1 MVRAVWNIHLVTF
14 FFFLA
19 YGLTVPTLPLYL
31 KSQGVGPAWIGWV
44 VALMPLAGL
53 LLRPFGGWASD
64 GWSRKKPSLIGLA
77 LGAISGLLYLGPLPL
92 VLAGRFLQGAAMALF
107 APGSLA
113 LTSDLV
119 PENLIGRVMGTRN
132 LILGV
137 GVMSGTA
144 LGGFLVDFLGF
155 TAVWLLVLLVQLVW
169 IPLFWRD
176 VPETLKAPSQ
186 QPWWANFGAV
196 FSDRLIL
203 APTLANAGF
212 AAVFAILQTFYPLV
226 LSEAGYRAAWVG
238 AFLAFYSLISV
249 IFRVPGG
256 YLSDRYEVGVVAL
269 AGFISATVGLLLLW
283 FMPLP
288 PLAFVAGFFM
298 GAGAGLYLPAN
309 IVAVTR
315 AARPE
320 LRGSA
325 FSFFTASWDLGG
337 LIGPPLGS
345 VVAARLGLGWIFPV
359 AITGASLTILAFL
372 WVRSGSRLPLPVRV
386 RTDRN
391 EPS

>member
-1 MVRAVWNIHLVTF
+1 VRSVWNIHLATF

-31 KSQGVGPAWIGWV
+31 KSQGIGAAWVGWV

-53 LLRPFGGWASD
+53 SLRPFGGWAADS
-64 GWSRKKPSLIGLA
+64 WSRKKPSLIGLA
-77 LGAISGLLYLGPLPL
+77 LGALAGLFYLGPLPL
-92 VLAGRFLQGAAMALF
+92 VFAGRFLQGAAMALF
-107 APGSLA
+107 APSSLA

-119 PENLIGRVMGTRN
+119 PESLIGRVMGTRN

-144 LGGFLVDFLGF
+144 LGGLIVDFFGF
-155 TAVWLLVLLVQLVW
+155 AAVWGLVFLLQLVW
-169 IPLFWRD
+169 VPIFWRG
-176 VPETLKAPSQ
+176 VPETLSSPSRR
-186 QPWWANFGAV
+186 PWWANFGSV
-196 FSDRLIL
+196 LRDRLIL
-203 APTLANAGF
+203 APTLANTGF
-212 AAVFAILQTFYPLV
+212 AAVFATLQTFYPLA
-226 LSEAGYRAAWVG
+226 LTEAGYRAAWVG

-249 IFRVPGG
+249 IFRIPGG
-256 YLSDRYEVGVVAL
+256 YLSDRFEAGRVAL
-269 AGFISATVGLLLLW
+269 AGFSLTTFGLFLLW
-283 FMPLP
+283 LFPLP
-288 PLAFVAGFFM
+288 PLAFAAGLFM

-325 FSFFTASWDLGG
+325 FSLFTASWDLGG

-345 VVAARLGLGWIFPV
+345 MVVARMGLGAIFPLIAAGALLTV
-359 AITGASLTILAFL
+359 AVYVWMRRGA
-372 WVRSGSRLPLPVRV
+372 RR
-386 RTDRN
+386 
-391 EPS
+391 

>member
-1 MVRAVWNIHLVTF
+1 VRAVWNIHLATF
-14 FFFLA
+14 SFFLA

-31 KSQGVGPAWIGWV
+31 KSQGIGPAWVGWV

-53 LLRPFGGWASD
+53 LLRPFGGWAAD
-64 GWSRKKPSLIGLA
+64 GWSRKKPGLIGLG
-77 LGAISGLLYLGPLPL
+77 LGALAGLFYLGPLPL
-92 VLAGRFLQGAAMALF
+92 VLIGRFLQGSAIALF
-107 APGSLA
+107 APSSLA

-132 LILGV
+132 LLLGI

-144 LGGFLVDFLGF
+144 LGGFIVDFYGF
-155 TAVWLLVLLVQLVW
+155 AVVWLLVLFVQLVW
-169 IPLFWRD
+169 LPVYWRG
-176 VPETLKAPSQ
+176 VPETLKTPSRR
-186 QPWWANFGAV
+186 PWWANFGSV
-196 FSDRLIL
+196 LSDRLIM

-212 AAVFAILQTFYPLV
+212 AAVFATLQTFYPLV
-226 LSEAGYRAAWVG
+226 LTEAGYRAAWVG
-238 AFLAFYSLISV
+238 AFLAFYSLTSV
-249 IFRVPGG
+249 IFRIPGG
-256 YLSDRYEVGVVAL
+256 YLSDRFEAGWVAL
-269 AGFISATVGLLLLW
+269 AGFCSTTFGLLLLW
-283 FMPLP
+283 FFPLP

-325 FSFFTASWDLGG
+325 FSLFTASWDLGG

-345 VVAARLGLGWIFPV
+345 VVAARLGLGAIFPV
-359 AITGASLTILAFL
+359 IAAGGLITVAIYVWMRRNAAF
-372 WVRSGSRLPLPVRV
+372 RV
-386 RTDRN
+386 
-391 EPS
+391 

>member
-1 MVRAVWNIHLVTF
+1 MRAVWNIHLATF
-14 FFFLA
+14 SFFLA

-31 KSQGVGPAWIGWV
+31 KSQGIGPAWVGWV

-53 LLRPFGGWASD
+53 LLRPFGGWAAD
-64 GWSRKKPSLIGLA
+64 GWSRKKPGLIGLG
-77 LGAISGLLYLGPLPL
+77 LGALAGLFYLGSLPL
-92 VLAGRFLQGAAMALF
+92 VLIGRFLQGSAIALF
-107 APGSLA
+107 APSSLA

-132 LILGV
+132 LLLGI

-144 LGGFLVDFLGF
+144 LGGFIVDFYGF
-155 TAVWLLVLLVQLVW
+155 AVVWLLVLFVQLVW
-169 IPLFWRD
+169 LPVYWRG
-176 VPETLKAPSQ
+176 VPETLKTPSRR
-186 QPWWANFGAV
+186 PWWANFGSV
-196 FSDRLIL
+196 LSDRLIM

-212 AAVFAILQTFYPLV
+212 AAVFATLQTFYPLV
-226 LSEAGYRAAWVG
+226 LTEAGYRAAWVG
-238 AFLAFYSLISV
+238 AFLAFYSLTSV
-249 IFRVPGG
+249 IFRIPGG
-256 YLSDRYEVGVVAL
+256 YLSDRFEAGWVAL
-269 AGFISATVGLLLLW
+269 AGFCSTTFGLLLLW
-283 FMPLP
+283 FFPLP

-325 FSFFTASWDLGG
+325 FSLFTASWDLGG

-345 VVAARLGLGWIFPV
+345 VVAARLGLGAIFPV
-359 AITGASLTILAFL
+359 IAAGGLITVAIYVWMRRNAAF
-372 WVRSGSRLPLPVRV
+372 RV
-386 RTDRN
+386 
-391 EPS
+391 

>member
-1 MVRAVWNIHLVTF
+1 MRAVWNIHLATF

-19 YGLTVPTLPLYL
+19 YGLTVPVLPLYL
-31 KSQGVGPAWIGWV
+31 KAQGIGAEWVGWA

-53 LLRPFGGWASD
+53 LLRPFGGWAAD

-77 LGAISGLLYLGPLPL
+77 LGALAGLFYLGPLPL

-107 APGSLA
+107 APSSLA

-144 LGGFLVDFLGF
+144 LGGFVVDLFGF
-155 TAVWLLVLLVQLVW
+155 AAVWALVLLVQLVW
-169 IPLFWRD
+169 LPLFWRG
-176 VPETLKAPSQ
+176 VPETLERPSRR
-186 QPWWANFGAV
+186 PWWANFGSV
-196 FSDRLIL
+196 LGDRLIL
-203 APTLANAGF
+203 APTLANTGF
-212 AAVFAILQTFYPLV
+212 AAVFATLQTFYPLV
-226 LSEAGYRAAWVG
+226 LTEAGYRAAWVG
-238 AFLAFYSLISV
+238 AFLAFYSLVSV
-249 IFRVPGG
+249 VFRVPGG
-256 YLSDRYEVGVVAL
+256 YFSDRFEAGRVAL
-269 AGFISATVGLLLLW
+269 AGFLSATAGLFLLW
-283 FMPLP
+283 FFPLP
-288 PLAFVAGFFM
+288 PLAFLAGFFM

-325 FSFFTASWDLGG
+325 FSLFTASWDLGG
-337 LIGPPLGS
+337 LLGPPLGS
-345 VVAARLGLGWIFPV
+345 LVAAGLGLGAIFPLIAAGAALTV
-359 AITGASLTILAFL
+359 AVYVLMSRGPARQGLA
-372 WVRSGSRLPLPVRV
+372 
-386 RTDRN
+386 
-391 EPS
+391 

>member
-1 MVRAVWNIHLVTF
+1 MRAVWKIHLATF

-31 KSQGVGPAWIGWV
+31 KSQGIGAAWVGWV

-53 LLRPFGGWASD
+53 LLRPFGGWAAD
-64 GWSRKKPSLIGLA
+64 GWSRKKPSLIGLG
-77 LGAISGLLYLGPLPL
+77 LGALAGLFYLGPLWL
-92 VLAGRFLQGAAMALF
+92 VFAGRFLQGAAMALF
-107 APGSLA
+107 APSSLA

-132 LILGV
+132 LILGI

-144 LGGFLVDFLGF
+144 LAGFIVDFCGF
-155 TAVWLLVLLVQLVW
+155 AAVWLLVLLVQLVW
-169 IPLFWRD
+169 VPVYWLG
-176 VPETLKAPSQ
+176 VPETLEAPSRR
-186 QPWWANFGAV
+186 PWWANFGSVLAN
-196 FSDRLIL
+196 RLIL
-203 APTLANAGF
+203 APTLANTGF
-212 AAVFAILQTFYPLV
+212 AAVFATLQTFYPLV
-226 LSEAGYRAAWVG
+226 LTEAGYRAAWVG

-249 IFRVPGG
+249 IFRIPGG
-256 YLSDRYEVGVVAL
+256 YLSDRFEAGWVAL
-269 AGFISATVGLLLLW
+269 AGFVSATLGLFLLW
-283 FMPLP
+283 FFPLP

-325 FSFFTASWDLGG
+325 FSLFTASWDLGG
-337 LIGPPLGS
+337 LVGPPLGS
-345 VVAARLGLGWIFPV
+345 IVAARMGLGAIFPMI
-359 AITGASLTILAFL
+359 AAGALLTVTAYV
-372 WVRSGSRLPLPVRV
+372 WMRRNVPTRV
-386 RTDRN
+386 
-391 EPS
+391 